1 MLYEV
6 KGDQIMLEEQNEN
19 KDEQVI
25 TYNNI
30 DYYTEE
36 IQQADTRSDTFY
48 CQEISSDGVVIDENT
63 IYEIDNECLECFQ
76 YRH

>member
-1 MLYEV
+1 MGIIASSTLNR
-6 KGDQIMLEEQNEN
+6 KIND
-19 KDEQVI
+19 
-25 TYNNI
+25 NI